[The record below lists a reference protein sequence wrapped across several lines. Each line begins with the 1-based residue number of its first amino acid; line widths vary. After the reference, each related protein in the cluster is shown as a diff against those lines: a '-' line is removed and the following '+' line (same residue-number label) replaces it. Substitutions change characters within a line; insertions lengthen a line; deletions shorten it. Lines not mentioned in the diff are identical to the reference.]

1 MSQLLILTGTE
12 ASGKTT
18 IADKLVARGSG
29 FNVVA
34 VTTRSPRADDRGRY
48 VYVTEKEFARHRA
61 RHELLT
67 DTDYREH
74 HYGILKNSLEAAVRT
89 GKTPIL
95 SLTPSSFK
103 AFQEEHASDHRVIS
117 IFVDAEDSV
126 LDERLRQRG
135 TAINSARREQD
146 RSHRTDA
153 TYLLRTDQP
162 VPGVVDAVETLLANQ
177 AKSGILPR
185 QLISRLVQGG
195 LLLQDTEEA
204 NIQAASYDLRLGDE
218 YYYGGRIRR
227 LSTSDPVLTIEP
239 YDSAIVTS
247 RERARMPRDIAGR
260 FDLSVGLFSQG
271 VILSNGPQI
280 DPGFEGNLFCLL
292 LNTSS
297 SPVLLRRG
305 QHYAT
310 LEFSKLMEASDSP
323 YKGARQ
329 GKESILDYLPTNA
342 ARGAINELKRELEQM
357 RKEGARLQTFFI
369 AALSLM
375 FAVSA
380 LFMATR

>member
-18 IADKLVARGSG
+18 IADELVARGSG
-29 FNVVA
+29 FNVQA
-34 VTTRSPRADDRGRY
+34 VTTRLPRPDDQGRY
-48 VYVTEKEFARHRA
+48 LYVTEKEFTRHRA
-61 RHELLT
+61 RRELLT
-67 DTDYREH
+67 DTDYREQ
-74 HYGILKNSLEAAVRT
+74 HYGILRSSLQTAVESGR
-89 GKTPIL
+89 TPIL

-103 AFQEEHASDHRVIS
+103 GFQDEHSSAYQVVS
-117 IFVDAEDSV
+117 IFVDAEDSA

-135 TAINSARREQD
+135 SAVDSSRREQD
-146 RSHRTDA
+146 RSHRTHA
-153 TYLLRTDQP
+153 TYLLRTDHP
-162 VPGVVDAVETLLANQ
+162 MGGVVGAVETLLANQ
-177 AKSGILPR
+177 TKSGVLPR

-195 LLLQDTEEA
+195 LLLQGAETA

-218 YYYGGRIRR
+218 YYYGGRIRQ
-227 LSTSDPVLTIEP
+227 LSTSDPILTIEP

-247 RERARMPRDIAGR
+247 RERARMPRDVAGR

-271 VILSNGPQI
+271 IILSNGPQI

-310 LEFSKLMEASDSP
+310 LEFNKLMEASDSP

-329 GKESILDYLPTNA
+329 GKESILDYLPANA